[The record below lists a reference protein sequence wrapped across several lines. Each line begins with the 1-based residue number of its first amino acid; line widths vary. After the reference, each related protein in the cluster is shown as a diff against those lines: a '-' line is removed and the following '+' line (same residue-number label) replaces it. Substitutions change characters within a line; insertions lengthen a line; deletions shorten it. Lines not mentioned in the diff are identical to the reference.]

1 MKLNVTRAQ
10 ERSTRVWH
18 IDLPD
23 DAPMMPFL
31 GIGDGRPGAARVV
44 EEIHDGRRTLT
55 VELAPDRIGAPET
68 RVFYAQNYDGW
79 ADQDHHVDH
88 LPSDLL
94 AGLLA
99 ACGGITV
106 PRKDDNA

>member
-1 MKLNVTRAQ
+1 
-10 ERSTRVWH
+10 
-18 IDLPD
+18 
-23 DAPMMPFL
+23 MMPFL
-31 GIGDGRPGAARVV
+31 GIGDGRPDAARVV

-79 ADQDHHVDH
+79 ADQGHHVDH